1 MYSSVRSILGM
12 ITASEN
18 IIISIAHTVTAM
30 KPGTPQTDFLVDYL
44 VLT

>member
-18 IIISIAHTVTAM
+18 IISIAHTVTAM

-44 VLT
+44 ALT